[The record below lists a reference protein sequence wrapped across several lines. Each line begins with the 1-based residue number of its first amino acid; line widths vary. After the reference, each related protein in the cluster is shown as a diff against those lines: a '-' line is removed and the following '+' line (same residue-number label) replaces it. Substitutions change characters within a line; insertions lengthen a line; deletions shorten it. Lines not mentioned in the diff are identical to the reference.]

1 MESIAPNVTGTL
13 IEALIIFLLILVNG
27 VLAMSEI
34 AIVSSRKTKL
44 QQWAD
49 NGDAGAKA
57 ALKIAGAPNDF
68 LSTIQIGITLIGIC
82 AGAYG
87 GANIADDL
95 AVGLKLIPAL
105 APHAQ
110 GLSITFVVVLI
121 TYFSLIV
128 GELVPKRLALQAP
141 ELVAKFVAKPMVIL
155 SGIARP
161 LVHLLSGST
170 NLILKAAGIKEYSET
185 PVSQAEIHVMIEQAA
200 EAGIVQEAE
209 QEMVAE
215 VLKLGDR
222 KVTSLMTP
230 RIEVYWLNGND
241 NLEHVIS
248 LISESSHSRFLVCD
262 ETVDEVLG
270 VVEGKTVML
279 AALESKEKAIRDLV
293 IQPLYVPENT
303 TALQLL
309 ERFRDAKQQIAIVLD
324 EYGGMQGLVTSD
336 DIFQA
341 IVGDLPHVGE
351 APKWSKLALE
361 DGAWLIDG
369 HAPIEEF
376 FAEFSLM
383 RDLDDGGTYQTLAGF
398 ILCQLE
404 KIPAI
409 GEQFNWH
416 HLTFEIVDL
425 DRQRIDK
432 VKVSET
438 KDE

>member
-1 MESIAPNVTGTL
+1 MQPIDPNLAGTL
-13 IEALIIFLLILVNG
+13 AEALIILLLILVNG

-49 NGDAGAKA
+49 NGDVGAKA

-68 LSTIQIGITLIGIC
+68 LSTIQIGITLIGIG

-95 AVGLKLIPAL
+95 AIGLKLIPAL
-105 APHAQ
+105 APHAA
-110 GLSITFVVVLI
+110 GLSISIVVIVI
-121 TYFSLIV
+121 TYFSLII

-155 SGIARP
+155 SRIARP

-185 PVSQAEIHVMIEQAA
+185 PVSQAEIHVMIEQAT

-222 KVTSLMTP
+222 RVTSLMTP
-230 RIEVYWLNGND
+230 RTEVVWLNGSD
-241 NLEHVIS
+241 SLAQVINV
-248 LISESSHSRFLVCD
+248 IADDSHSRFLVCD
-262 ETVDEVLG
+262 QTVDEVLG

-279 AALESKEKAIRDLV
+279 TALEAKERPVRDLV

-324 EYGGMQGLVTSD
+324 EYGGLQGLVTSD

-341 IVGDLPHVGE
+341 IVGDLPSEGE
-351 APKWSKLALE
+351 APKWEAVSLE
-361 DGAWLIDG
+361 DGSWLIDG
-369 HAPIEEF
+369 HVSIEEF
-376 FAEFSLM
+376 FTQFSVK

-398 ILCQLE
+398 ILARLE
-404 KIPAI
+404 HIPAV
-409 GEQFNWH
+409 GEKFDWH
-416 HLTFEIVDL
+416 ELTFEVVEL

-432 VKVSET
+432 VKVSKT
-438 KDE
+438 A

>member
-1 MESIAPNVTGTL
+1 MELHSQNLSNNLT
-13 IEALIIFLLILVNG
+13 EALIILMLVLING

-95 AVGLKLIPAL
+95 AANLRLIPAL

-110 GLSITFVVVLI
+110 GLSISIVVVVI
-121 TYFSLIV
+121 TYFSLII

-155 SGIARP
+155 SGVARP

-185 PVSQAEIHVMIEQAA
+185 PVSQAEIHVMIEQAT

-230 RIEVYWLNGND
+230 RVEVNWLNGND
-241 NLEHVIS
+241 NLDHIIK
-248 LISESSHSRFLVCD
+248 LIAESSHSRFLVCD
-262 ETVDEVLG
+262 ETVDEILG
-270 VVEGKTVML
+270 VVEGKTIML
-279 AALESKEKAIRDLV
+279 SALESKEKPIRELV

-324 EYGGMQGLVTSD
+324 EYGGMQGLVTGD

-341 IVGDLPHVGE
+341 IVGDLPHGGE
-351 APKWSKLALE
+351 EPKWSKMLLE
-361 DGAWLIDG
+361 EGKWLVDG

-376 FAEFSLM
+376 FNEFSLK

-409 GEQFNWH
+409 GEQFEWH
-416 HLTFEIVDL
+416 SLTFEIVEL

-432 VKVSET
+432 VKVSEVK
-438 KDE
+438 KD

>member
-13 IEALIIFLLILVNG
+13 TEALIIFLLIMVNG
-27 VLAMSEI
+27 ILAMSEI
-34 AIVSSRKTKL
+34 ALVSSRKTKL

-110 GLSITFVVVLI
+110 GLSITIVVVII

-248 LISESSHSRFLVCD
+248 LISESSYSRFLVCD

-270 VVEGKTVML
+270 VVEGKTIML

-341 IVGDLPHVGE
+341 IVGDLPNVGE
-351 APKWSKLALE
+351 APKWSKVALE
-361 DGAWLIDG
+361 DGSWLIDG

-376 FAEFSLM
+376 FSEFSLK

-416 HLTFEIVDL
+416 NLTFEIVDL

-432 VKVSET
+432 VKVSEI

>member
-1 MESIAPNVTGTL
+1 MESIASNITGTL
-13 IEALIIFLLILVNG
+13 TEALIILLLILVNG

-49 NGDAGAKA
+49 NGDVGAKS

-68 LSTIQIGITLIGIC
+68 LSTIQIGITLIGIG

-95 AVGLKLIPAL
+95 AVGLKMIPAL
-105 APHAQ
+105 APHAS
-110 GLSITFVVVLI
+110 GLSITIVVIII
-121 TYFSLIV
+121 TYFSLII

-155 SGIARP
+155 SLITRP

-200 EAGIVQEAE
+200 VAGIVQEAE

-215 VLKLGDR
+215 VLKLSDR
-222 KVTSLMTP
+222 RVTSLMTP
-230 RIEVYWLNGND
+230 RTDIVWLNGND
-241 NLEHVIS
+241 NLAEVVK
-248 LISESSHSRFLVCD
+248 LIADDSHSRFLVCD

-270 VVEGKTVML
+270 VVEGKTIILKV
-279 AALESKEKAIRDLV
+279 LEAKEQPVRELV

-324 EYGGMQGLVTSD
+324 EYGGLQGLVTSD

-341 IVGDLPHVGE
+341 IVGDLPNMGE
-351 APKWSKLALE
+351 APEDASIALD
-361 DGAWLIDG
+361 DGSWLVEG
-369 HAPIEEF
+369 HFSIEEF
-376 FAEFSLM
+376 FTKFSLK

-398 ILCQLE
+398 ILARLE
-404 KIPAI
+404 HIPAV
-409 GEQFNWH
+409 GEKFDWH
-416 HLTFEIVDL
+416 GLTFEIIDL

-432 VKVSET
+432 VKVSRT
-438 KDE
+438 S